1 MTKEPIFDIAHLAHV
16 EIYSPKLEE
25 SVEFFKKCWG
35 WSEIVSSR
43 VNQFI
48 CVPMRIITITH

>member
-25 SVEFFKKCWG
+25 SVTFFK
-35 WSEIVSSR
+35 EILG
-43 VNQFI
+43 
-48 CVPMRIITITH
+48 MR